1 MGLVSALYV
10 KNFVCRYDKEVGV
23 PYFSVSDFVGLKEE
37 AFSFNNSNGNNI
49 SYFYYYF
56 DDYKEDRIV
65 LFCPGIGPGHVSYFA
80 EIVELAKRGYKVLT
94 IDYQG
99 CGYSGGK
106 NLSSL
111 NQPSTEV
118 NELLDYLNLDKE
130 IVLAGHSLGAYT
142 ALYIINLRKDIH
154 KAVIISGFLSIP
166 LLAEKLINSKFF
178 VKRILHYEKKI
189 SGDYFSID
197 NLAYLKETQDK
208 LFFIHSMDDGMVS
221 YYNSFKKVEEI
232 NNPNI
237 KLLKLNGRRHNP
249 NYTDEAVKY
258 MNEVFGTYNYLVKQ
272 KKIKSDADK
281 VAYFK
286 DVSIEKLTE
295 QDQEIFNQIC
305 EFIG

>member
-23 PYFSVSDFVGLKEE
+23 PYFSISDFNGLNEE
-37 AFSFNNSNGNNI
+37 TYSFKNSNGVSI

-56 DDYKEDRIV
+56 KNYRKDKII

-80 EIVELAKRGYKVLT
+80 EIVALAKKGYKVLT
-94 IDYQG
+94 LDYQG
-99 CGYSGGK
+99 CGDSGGK

-111 NQPSTEV
+111 NQPSKDV
-118 NELLDYLNLDKE
+118 NELLDYLKLDQE
-130 IVLAGHSLGAYT
+130 IVLVGHSLGAYT
-142 ALYIINLRKDIH
+142 AVNIINLRKDIH

-221 YYNSFKKVEEI
+221 FDNSFKKVEEI

-249 NYTDEAVKY
+249 NYTDEAVKN
-258 MNEVFGTYNYLVKQ
+258 MNEVFGNYNYLIKT
-272 KKIKSDADK
+272 KKIKSNADK
-281 VAYFK
+281 VSYFK
-286 DVSIEKLTE
+286 DVSINKLTE
-295 QDQEIFNQIC
+295 QDQDVFKQIFD
-305 EFIG
+305 FIG

>member
-23 PYFSVSDFVGLKEE
+23 PYFSTSDFNGLNEE
-37 AFSFNNSNGNNI
+37 TYSFKNSNGVSI

-56 DDYKEDRIV
+56 KNYRKDKII

-80 EIVELAKRGYKVLT
+80 EIVELAKKGYKVITL
-94 IDYQG
+94 DYQG
-99 CGYSGGK
+99 CGDSGGK

-111 NQPSTEV
+111 NQPSKDV
-118 NELLDYLNLDKE
+118 NELLDYLKLDQE
-130 IVLAGHSLGAYT
+130 IVLVGHSLGAYT
-142 ALYIINLRKDIH
+142 ALNIINLRKDIH
-154 KAVIISGFLSIP
+154 KAVIMSGFLSIP

-178 VKRILHYEKKI
+178 VKRILRYEKKV
-189 SGDYFSID
+189 SGDYFNID

-208 LFFIHSMDDGMVS
+208 LFFIHSIDDTMVS
-221 YYNSFKKVEEI
+221 FDNSFKKVEEI

-237 KLLKLNGRRHNP
+237 KLLKLNGRKHNP

-258 MNEVFGTYNYLVKQ
+258 MNEVFGNYNYLIKT
-272 KKIKSDADK
+272 KKIKSNADK
-281 VAYFK
+281 ISYFK

-295 QDQEIFNQIC
+295 QDQDVFKQIFDY
-305 EFIG
+305 IG